1 MRSDWKINQQLLTF
15 IIFASCLFMC
25 IILACSG
32 KNDNDAI
39 VNVALQM
46 AQAAKDEYQKNQ
58 SFRSIAMHFA
68 GIGEYARAIET
79 TALIADTSEKATALY
94 AIAIFYLEDAQYEQA
109 LHLAEIIEEL
119 RLRIWVA
126 CLTAS
131 EYIEEGNV
139 DRALAILRQSLELTA
154 TIEDDLDKSEALAR
168 IADAYADAGER
179 EEALQLLNQA
189 LQIIESRKAAGYEW
203 SERSVLVT
211 MAEKYA
217 KLGEMDRASMALNKV
232 KQKIL
237 ELKGDNSEYLKL
249 LELWY
254 VALAYARFGQCE
266 EALKVAELMK
276 DIEPRGRVTVEVVAA
291 FVKKGEYKRA
301 QGLIK
306 KIKHPPSRNNALVEV
321 IRGYAREG
329 YYDKAQNFI
338 KELDGASYR
347 AKVLTF
353 LSTKHKTAGHDSLAV
368 DLLSQA
374 HESAEQVQEP
384 MSKAFALMDVARG
397 YAEIEQ
403 NDNVLKIQ
411 LQVQQVAMIIQD
423 THERDMILN
432 LLAWKLAEL
441 GQYNQSLQITKMISG
456 TREKVSALVYIAGK
470 YHESGRKP
478 DSQAKRIL
486 KEMIRVTED

>member
-1 MRSDWKINQQLLTF
+1 MRLDWKIDQRLLTF
-15 IIFASCLFMC
+15 IIFASCLFIC

-39 VNVALQM
+39 VNVALHM

-58 SFRSIAMHFA
+58 SFRSLAMHFA

-79 TALIADTSEKATALY
+79 TTLIADTSEKATALY
-94 AIAIFYLEDAQYEQA
+94 TIAIFYLEDAQYEQA

-119 RLRIWVA
+119 RLRIRVA

-139 DRALAILRQSLELTA
+139 DRALAILRQSLDLTA
-154 TIEDDLDKSEALAR
+154 TIEDDLTKSEALAR

-179 EEALQLLNQA
+179 DEALQLLNQA

-237 ELKGDNSEYLKL
+237 ELKGDNSE
-249 LELWY
+249 LWY
-254 VALAYARFGQCE
+254 VVLAYARFGQCE

-276 DIEPRGRVTVEVVAA
+276 DIELRGRVTVEVVAA

-347 AKVLTF
+347 AKALAF

-374 HESAEQVQEP
+374 HESAGQVQEP
-384 MSKAFALMDVARG
+384 MSKAFALMHVARG

-403 NDNVLKIQ
+403 NDNALKIQ

-423 THERDMILN
+423 THGRNMILH